1 MKEHE
6 RTIRIH
12 IAAAFPQVDVA
23 AAKDAAVRAEGTE
36 THMLQACVQGMPC
49 CSACIHVEF
58 CWVSSTER

>member
-36 THMLQACVQGMPC
+36 TYTLQACVQGMPC
-49 CSACIHVEF
+49 CIHVEF